1 MYKIAIT
8 GPESTGK
15 SYLAKALAKHF
26 DCNWVPE
33 YAREYLTERNGAYT
47 QVDLIKI
54 LDGQLN
60 SEKEEEL
67 IKNKFLFCDSD
78 PLVILIWSKV
88 KFKAVDE
95 KIESAWKN
103 HNYDL
108 HLLLYPDLAW
118 EYDPLRENK
127 DDRLALFSLYRS
139 KLQSSKRPFVIIK
152 GSEHERLNSAIEAI
166 ENHFN

>member
-1 MYKIAIT
+1 MYKVAIT

-15 SYLAKALAKHF
+15 SYLAKALATHF

-33 YAREYLTERNGAYT
+33 FAREYLTKRNGVYT
-47 QVDLIKI
+47 QDDLIEI
-54 LDGQLN
+54 LDGQMN
-60 SEKEEEL
+60 SEKKEEV
-67 IKNKFLFCDSD
+67 INNKFLFCDSD

-88 KFKAVDE
+88 KFNDVDE
-95 KIESAWKN
+95 KIETAWKN
-103 HNYDL
+103 HNYDF
-108 HLLLYPDLAW
+108 HLLLYPDLEW

-152 GSEHERLNSAIEAI
+152 GSEKERVNSAIKAI
-166 ENHFN
+166 GNHFN